1 MVYTAVGCLGI
12 SALCDLIK
20 EVSNSV
26 LKIHLLIFTTC
37 NATGCVAVI
46 FVLFFK

>member
-26 LKIHLLIFTTC
+26 CTIPFNLYD
-37 NATGCVAVI
+37 NGMQ
-46 FVLFFK
+46 